1 MLSMQMAHT
10 SSSRIGGG
18 GGGAGDA
25 VEAEDDS
32 FWILAANP
40 AYAKFM
46 ICVFCAQSGRSFNE
60 AKLLVIA
67 AVLARRLSL
76 SWFDKKI
83 SSTSAGLRGAT
94 DSAGGGGG
102 VDSNVLLIN
111 FTHVSAHASGRII
124 IRTFFFW
131 RSCEILHSK
140 FGFAAAELLLEIV
153 QVRLQPVRLQQEAKY
168 FQEHL
173 RDGVQ
178 EAKYFQE
185 HLRYCPMQR
194 RCVQDFLR
202 VQRLHVI
209 QSFRSK
215 INSHGVS
222 Q

>member
-10 SSSRIGGG
+10 SSSRIESG

-46 ICVFCAQSGRSFNE
+46 ICVFCAQSGRYFNE
-60 AKLLVIA
+60 TKLLVIA

-76 SWFDKKI
+76 SWSDKKI

-102 VDSNVLLIN
+102 ADSNVLLIN
-111 FTHVSAHASGRII
+111 FTHVTAHASGRII
-124 IRTFFFW
+124 MRTFFFCG
-131 RSCEILHSK
+131 SCEILHSK
-140 FGFAAAELLLEIV
+140 SGFAAAELVLEIV

-173 RDGVQ
+173 GC
-178 EAKYFQE
+178 
-185 HLRYCPMQR
+185 CPMQR

>member
-1 MLSMQMAHT
+1 MQMAHT
-10 SSSRIGGG
+10 SSSRGGSS
-18 GGGAGDA
+18 GGGAGEA

-32 FWILAANP
+32 FWMLAANP

-46 ICVFCAQSGRSFNE
+46 ICVFCAQSGISFKE

-83 SSTSAGLRGAT
+83 SRTSAGLRGAT

-102 VDSNVLLIN
+102 ADSNVLLTN
-111 FTHVSAHASGRII
+111 FTHVCAHASGRII
-124 IRTFFFW
+124 MRTFSFW

-140 FGFAAAELLLEIV
+140 SGFAAAELLLEIV
-153 QVRLQPVRLQQEAKY
+153 QVRLQQEAKY
-168 FQEHL
+168 L
-173 RDGVQ
+173 
-178 EAKYFQE
+178 QE

-194 RCVQDFLR
+194 RGVQDFLR